1 MKIAKLNIEGYIGGS
16 DMVSLFSG
24 AETFNLAALKR
35 FLDTLEED
43 VTDIHVYIN
52 SGGGSVVE
60 GWAIYDKLKTSGKK
74 ITTIGEGMVGSIA
87 TIIFM
92 AGDYRKLHE
101 NSRFFIHNPYWQP
114 DSPTPMEA
122 DDLISLGESL
132 QAEQKK
138 ILDFYSAQTGKAVE
152 ELEPL
157 MQKATDLTST
167 QAIELGFANE
177 IISTSVN
184 YTPYKLVAF
193 VDTKENKPK
202 QTKMNKTENSVSWI
216 KRGFTKLA
224 AMINGVTLNMEMPV
238 KNAEGKD
245 VILYVE
251 SETEDLVGKPA
262 FILDADGNETTA
274 PDGDYTD
281 ANGRII
287 KVANQLV
294 TEVVEPQAKVENE
307 NTQPSIEELTAK
319 IAELETTKANL
330 TSELELVKAEKSK
343 AETEFNAFKN
353 EFESLKKVVIGKGSN
368 FQASEQDFTKK
379 EATSDSTF
387 GAWALNKYK
396 NKN

>member
-52 SGGGSVVE
+52 SGGGSVIE

-138 ILDFYSAQTGKAVE
+138 ILDFYSNQTGTDITL
-152 ELEPL
+152 LEPL

-238 KNAEGKD
+238 KDAEGKD

-262 FILDADGNETTA
+262 FLLDANGNETTA

-281 ANGRII
+281 ANGRVI

-294 TEVVEPQAKVENE
+294 TEVVEPQAKVEE
-307 NTQPSIEELTAK
+307 TQPSIEELTAK

-330 TSELELVKAEKSK
+330 TTELESVKAEKTKS
-343 AETEFNAFKN
+343 ETEFNAFKN

>member
-35 FLDTLEED
+35 FLDTLESD

-138 ILDFYSAQTGKAVE
+138 ILDFYSNQTGTNITL
-152 ELEPL
+152 LEPL

-238 KNAEGKD
+238 KDAEGKD

-294 TEVVEPQAKVENE
+294 TEVVEPQAKIEE
-307 NTQPSIEELTAK
+307 TQPSIEELTAK

>member
-24 AETFNLAALKR
+24 AETFSLAALKR
-35 FLDTLEED
+35 FLDTLESD

-52 SGGGSVVE
+52 SGGGSVIE

-138 ILDFYSAQTGKAVE
+138 ILDFYSIQTGKAIE

-193 VDTKENKPK
+193 VATENKPK
-202 QTKMNKTENSVSWI
+202 QIKMNKNEQSVSWI

-224 AMINGVTLNMEMPV
+224 ALINGVTLNMEMPV
-238 KNAEGKD
+238 KDAEGNE
-245 VILYVE
+245 VLLYVD
-251 SETEDLVGKPA
+251 SETEDLVGKSA
-262 FILDADGNETTA
+262 YLLDAEGNESEA
-274 PDGDYTD
+274 PNGDYTD

-287 KVANQLV
+287 KVAEGV
-294 TEVVEPQAKVENE
+294 VAEVIEAEAKKHDG
-307 NTQPSIEELTAK
+307 EEETKMEDLIAK
-319 IAELETTKANL
+319 IAELESTKANL

-379 EATSDSTF
+379 EATSDNSF
-387 GAWALNKYK
+387 GAWAINKIK
-396 NKN
+396 NNN

>member
-35 FLDTLEED
+35 FLDTLESD

-138 ILDFYSAQTGKAVE
+138 ILDFYSNQTGTDITL
-152 ELEPL
+152 LEPL

-238 KNAEGKD
+238 KDAEGKD

-262 FILDADGNETTA
+262 FLLDADGNETTA

>member
-24 AETFNLAALKR
+24 AETFSLAALKR
-35 FLDTLEED
+35 FLDTLESD

-52 SGGGSVVE
+52 SGGGSVIE

-138 ILDFYSAQTGKAVE
+138 ILDFYSTQTGKGIE

-193 VDTKENKPK
+193 VATENKPK
-202 QTKMNKTENSVSWI
+202 QIKMNKNEQSVSWI

-224 AMINGVTLNMEMPV
+224 ALINGVTLNMEMPV
-238 KNAEGKD
+238 KDAEGNE
-245 VILYVE
+245 VLLYVD
-251 SETEDLVGKPA
+251 SETEDLVGKSA
-262 FILDADGNETTA
+262 YLLDAEGNESAA
-274 PDGDYTD
+274 PNGDYTD
-281 ANGRII
+281 ANGRVI
-287 KVANQLV
+287 KVAEGV
-294 TEVVEPQAKVENE
+294 VAEVIEAEAKKNE
-307 NTQPSIEELTAK
+307 GEEETKMEDLIAK
-319 IAELETTKANL
+319 IAELESTKANL

-379 EATSDSTF
+379 EATSDNSF
-387 GAWALNKYK
+387 GAWAINKIK
-396 NKN
+396 NNN

>member
-35 FLDTLEED
+35 FLDTLESD

-114 DSPTPMEA
+114 ESPTPMEA

-138 ILDFYSAQTGKAVE
+138 ILDFYSAQTGKSVE

-238 KNAEGKD
+238 KDAEGNE
-245 VILYVE
+245 VLLYVE

-262 FILDADGNETTA
+262 YLLDAEGNENAA
-274 PDGDYTD
+274 PNGDYTD
-281 ANGRII
+281 ANGRVI
-287 KVANQLV
+287 KVAEGVV
-294 TEVVEPQAKVENE
+294 TEVVEPQAKIEE
-307 NTQPSIEELTAK
+307 TQPSIEELTAK

-330 TSELELVKAEKSK
+330 TSELESVKAEKSK

-379 EATSDSTF
+379 EATSDNSF
-387 GAWALNKYK
+387 GAWAINKYK
-396 NKN
+396 NQN

>member
-24 AETFNLAALKR
+24 AETFSLATLKR
-35 FLDTLEED
+35 FLDTLESD

-52 SGGGSVVE
+52 SGGGSVIE

-138 ILDFYSAQTGKAVE
+138 ILDFYSNQTGKAVE
-152 ELEPL
+152 DLEPL
-157 MQKATDLTST
+157 MQKATDLTSA
-167 QAIELGFANE
+167 QALEMGFANE

-193 VDTKENKPK
+193 VATENKPK
-202 QTKMNKTENSVSWI
+202 QIKMNKNEQSVSWI

-224 AMINGVTLNMEMPV
+224 ALINGVTLNMEMPV
-238 KNAEGKD
+238 KDAEGNE
-245 VILYVE
+245 VLLYVD
-251 SETEDLVGKPA
+251 SETEDLVGKSA
-262 FILDADGNETTA
+262 YLLDAEGNESAA
-274 PDGDYTD
+274 PNGDYTD
-281 ANGRII
+281 ANGRVI
-287 KVANQLV
+287 KVAEGV
-294 TEVVEPQAKVENE
+294 VAEVVEAEAKKHEG
-307 NTQPSIEELTAK
+307 EEETKMEDLIAK
-319 IAELETTKANL
+319 IAELESTKANL
-330 TSELELVKAEKSK
+330 TSELESVKAEKSK

-353 EFESLKKVVIGKGSN
+353 EFESLKKVVIGKGSS
-368 FQASEQDFTKK
+368 FQASEQNFTKK
-379 EATSDSTF
+379 EATSDISF
-387 GAWALNKYK
+387 GAWAINKIK
-396 NKN
+396 NNN

>member
-35 FLDTLEED
+35 FLDTLESD

-138 ILDFYSAQTGKAVE
+138 ILDFYSAQTGMAVE

-238 KNAEGKD
+238 KDAEGNE
-245 VILYVE
+245 VLLYVE

-262 FILDADGNETTA
+262 YLLDAEGNENAA
-274 PDGDYTD
+274 PNGDYTD
-281 ANGRII
+281 ANGRVI
-287 KVANQLV
+287 KVAEGV
-294 TEVVEPQAKVENE
+294 VAEVVEPQAKVEE
-307 NTQPSIEELTAK
+307 TKPSIEELTAK
-319 IAELETTKANL
+319 IAELEETKANL
-330 TSELELVKAEKSK
+330 TSELESVKAEKSK
-343 AETEFNAFKN
+343 SETEFNAFKN

-368 FQASEQDFTKK
+368 FQASEQDFAKK
-379 EATSDSTF
+379 EATSDNSF
-387 GAWALNKYK
+387 GAWAINKYK
-396 NKN
+396 NQN

>member
-35 FLDTLEED
+35 FLDTLEDD

-114 DSPTPMEA
+114 NSPTPMEA
-122 DDLISLGESL
+122 EDLISLGESL

-238 KNAEGKD
+238 KDAEGKD

-262 FILDADGNETTA
+262 FLLDADGNETTA

-281 ANGRII
+281 ANGRVI

>member
-16 DMVSLFSG
+16 DMISLFSG
-24 AETFNLAALKR
+24 AETFSLAALKR

-52 SGGGSVVE
+52 SGGGSVIE

-138 ILDFYSAQTGKAVE
+138 ILDFYSQQTGKAVE
-152 ELEPL
+152 DLEPL

-167 QAIELGFANE
+167 QALEMGFANE

-193 VDTKENKPK
+193 VATENKPK
-202 QTKMNKTENSVSWI
+202 QIKMNKNEQSVSWI

-224 AMINGVTLNMEMPV
+224 ALINGVTLNMEMPV
-238 KNAEGKD
+238 KDAEGNE
-245 VILYVE
+245 VLLYVD
-251 SETEDLVGKPA
+251 SETEDLVGKSA
-262 FILDADGNETTA
+262 YLLDAEGNESAA
-274 PDGDYTD
+274 PNGDYTD
-281 ANGRII
+281 ANGRVI
-287 KVANQLV
+287 KVAEGMV
-294 TEVVEPQAKVENE
+294 SEVVEPQAKVEEKNP
-307 NTQPSIEELTAK
+307 TIDELTAK
-319 IAELETTKANL
+319 ITELENAKANL
-330 TSELELVKAEKSK
+330 ASELESVKAEKSK
-343 AETEFNAFKN
+343 SETEFNAFKN

>member
-24 AETFNLAALKR
+24 AETFSLAALKR
-35 FLDTLEED
+35 FLDTLEND

-52 SGGGSVVE
+52 SGGGSVIE

-138 ILDFYSAQTGKAVE
+138 ILDFYSNQTGKAVE
-152 ELEPL
+152 DLEPL
-157 MQKATDLTST
+157 MQKATDLTSA
-167 QAIELGFANE
+167 QALEMGFANE

-193 VDTKENKPK
+193 VATENKPK
-202 QTKMNKTENSVSWI
+202 QIKMNKNEQSVSWI

-224 AMINGVTLNMEMPV
+224 ALINGVTLNMEMPV
-238 KNAEGKD
+238 KDAEGNE
-245 VILYVE
+245 VLLYVD
-251 SETEDLVGKPA
+251 SETEDLVGKSA
-262 FILDADGNETTA
+262 YLLDAEGNESAA
-274 PDGDYTD
+274 PNGDYTD
-281 ANGRII
+281 ANGRVI
-287 KVANQLV
+287 KVAEGV
-294 TEVVEPQAKVENE
+294 VAEVIEAEAKKHEG
-307 NTQPSIEELTAK
+307 EEETKMEDLIAK
-319 IAELETTKANL
+319 IAELESTKANL

-343 AETEFNAFKN
+343 SETEFNAFKN

-379 EATSDSTF
+379 EATSDNSF
-387 GAWALNKYK
+387 GAWAINKIK
-396 NKN
+396 NNN

>member
-1 MKIAKLNIEGYIGGS
+1 MKVAKLNIEGYIGGA
-16 DMVSLFSG
+16 DLISLFG
-24 AETFNLAALKR
+24 GGETFNLSALKK
-35 FLDTLEED
+35 FLDSLESD
-43 VTDIHVYIN
+43 VTDIHVAIN

-92 AGDYRKLHE
+92 AGDVRKLHE

-138 ILDFYSAQTGKAVE
+138 ILDFYSKQTGTAIE
-152 ELEPL
+152 QLEPL

-167 QAIELGFANE
+167 QALEMGFANE

-184 YTPYKLVAF
+184 YKPYKLVAF
-193 VDTKENKPK
+193 VATENKPK
-202 QTKMNKTENSVSWI
+202 QIKMNKNENSVSWI
-216 KRGFTKLA
+216 KRSFTKLA

-238 KNAEGKD
+238 KDASGNE
-245 VILYVE
+245 VLLYVE
-251 SETEDLVGKPA
+251 SETEDLTGKSA
-262 FILDADGNETTA
+262 YLLDAEGNESPA
-274 PDGDYTD
+274 PDGDYKD
-281 ANGRII
+281 ANNRVI
-287 KVANQLV
+287 KIAGGVV
-294 TEVVEPQAKVENE
+294 TEVVEAEAKKDENKDE
-307 NTQPSIEELTAK
+307 PKMEDLIAK
-319 IAELETTKANL
+319 IAELEATKASL
-330 TSELELVKAEKSK
+330 TSELESVKADKSK

-353 EFESLKKVVIGKGSN
+353 EFESLKKVVIGKGSS

-379 EATSDSTF
+379 EATSDNSF
-387 GAWALNKYK
+387 GAWAINKIK
-396 NKN
+396 NQN

>member
-24 AETFNLAALKR
+24 AVTFSLATLKR
-35 FLDTLEED
+35 FLDTLESD

-52 SGGGSVVE
+52 SGGGSVIE

-138 ILDFYSAQTGKAVE
+138 ILDFYSNQTGKAVE
-152 ELEPL
+152 DLEPL

-193 VDTKENKPK
+193 VATENKPK
-202 QTKMNKTENSVSWI
+202 QIKMNKNEQSVSWI

-224 AMINGVTLNMEMPV
+224 ALINGVTLNMEMPV
-238 KNAEGKD
+238 KDAEGNE
-245 VILYVE
+245 VLLYVD
-251 SETEDLVGKPA
+251 SETEDLVGKSA
-262 FILDADGNETTA
+262 YLLDAEGNESAA
-274 PDGDYTD
+274 PNGDYTD
-281 ANGRII
+281 ANGRVI
-287 KVANQLV
+287 KVAEGLV
-294 TEVVEPQAKVENE
+294 AEVVEAEAKKHEG
-307 NTQPSIEELTAK
+307 EEETKMEDLIAK
-319 IAELETTKANL
+319 IAELESTKANL
-330 TSELELVKAEKSK
+330 TSELESVKAEKSK

-379 EATSDSTF
+379 EATSDNSF
-387 GAWALNKYK
+387 GAWAINKIK
-396 NKN
+396 NNN

>member
-52 SGGGSVVE
+52 SGGGSVIE

-138 ILDFYSAQTGKAVE
+138 ILDFYSNQTGTDITL
-152 ELEPL
+152 LEPL

-238 KNAEGKD
+238 KDAEGKD

-262 FILDADGNETTA
+262 FLLDADGNETTA

-281 ANGRII
+281 ANGRVI

-330 TSELELVKAEKSK
+330 TSELESVKAEKSK